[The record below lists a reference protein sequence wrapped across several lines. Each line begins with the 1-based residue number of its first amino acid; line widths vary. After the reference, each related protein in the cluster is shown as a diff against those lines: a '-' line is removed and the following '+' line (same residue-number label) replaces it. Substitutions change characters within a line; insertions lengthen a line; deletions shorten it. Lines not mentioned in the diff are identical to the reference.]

1 VLALILIV
9 APPPHPMDRD
19 YPEVRIEDALAFGV
33 DPVSAR
39 VNWLSC
45 GRHRTAMTPIIA
57 NGWNNPPEVVTA
69 WEVECAARERA
80 WYLLDDALFCDNL
93 TLRAKLRA
101 LHELRTILGPEDYH
115 AGRMPS
121 PFPQYRIPA
130 R

>member
-1 VLALILIV
+1 MLALVLIV

-19 YPEVRIEDALAFGV
+19 YPEVRIEDAQAFGV

-45 GRHRTAMTPIIA
+45 GRHRTAMTPVIC

-80 WYLLDDALFCDNL
+80 WYLLDDALFADL
-93 TLRAKLRA
+93 PLRSKLRA
-101 LHELRTILGPEDYH
+101 LHELRKILGPEDYH